1 MALWI
6 GKAMNIHCCLCGGE
20 EGLIFFPLK
29 DNKKALV
36 GTLIFC
42 TKCPFPTLSETKLEV
57 RQNNGSGELRVFTV
71 AVNHESDSD
80 WKDS

>member
-1 MALWI
+1 M
-6 GKAMNIHCCLCGGE
+6 KIHCCLCGNE

-29 DNKKALV
+29 DEKKAFV

-42 TKCPFPTLSETKLEV
+42 NKCPFPNLSETKLEV

-71 AVNHESDSD
+71 AVNDGERPI
-80 WKDS
+80 WKDE